1 MRVRVSPLVPCY
13 YKLVWKMNISIEKV
27 DGLEKKMQVSIPA
40 TEFDSAF
47 DKKFKSVAK
56 TITMPGFRK
65 GKIPANVIQNRYGG
79 AIFSEVAQDLISDA
93 LQTGMKEHDCNP
105 VAMPRVNVTKSERGQ
120 PLEFEALFEEFP
132 VIATQDLS
140 KAKISV
146 PEVTIADSD
155 VEAAI
160 EDIRRQQTEWEEAD
174 KKSEKGDRVTV
185 NFVGTI
191 DKEPFDGGTAD
202 DFHVVLGSGGVIPEF
217 DKALVG
223 VKAGQ
228 KKKAKVTFP
237 KDYHSKALAGKN
249 AEFAL
254 DVQNVSTAKLP
265 EVNAEFIKKF
275 GVESGE
281 NSDFTEQ
288 VRQPLESESSRM
300 IDNLKQ
306 ERVFA
311 LLEKQYNKAV
321 MVPKALVMEEMQHAA
336 KNSGI
341 ELPEGIQPGDKHEL
355 AESSAKKV
363 MLSLVCQH
371 LLEEYKVELNQE
383 RFESY
388 VKSLAGSYMAEN
400 EFMQWFFSDKKRV
413 EQVKASVLQLQL
425 VDAVIEKAAASKEK
439 MDFETLKKQVNG

>member
-1 MRVRVSPLVPCY
+1 
-13 YKLVWKMNISIEKV
+13 MNISIDKL

-40 TEFDSAF
+40 AEFDSAF
-47 DKKFKSVAK
+47 NKKFKSVAK

-79 AIFSEVAQDLISDA
+79 AIFSEVAQDLISEA
-93 LQTGMKEHDCNP
+93 LQKGMKEHECNP

-132 VIATQDLS
+132 VIDTQDLS
-140 KAKISV
+140 KTKIAI
-146 PEVTIADSD
+146 PEVSIADSD
-155 VEAAI
+155 VEVAI
-160 EDIRRQQTEWEEAD
+160 EDIRRQQTQWEEAD
-174 KKSEKGDRVTV
+174 KKSENGDRVTV

-191 DKEPFDGGTAD
+191 DKEPFDGGTAN

-237 KDYHSKALAGKN
+237 EDYHSKALAGKK

-254 DVQNVSTAKLP
+254 DVQQVSVAKLP
-265 EVNAEFIKKF
+265 EVDAEFIKKF

-281 NSDFTEQ
+281 IADFTAQ
-288 VRQPLESESSRM
+288 VRQPLETEASRM

-306 ERVFA
+306 ERVFSA
-311 LLEKQYNKAV
+311 LEKAYAKNV
-321 MVPKALVMEEMQHAA
+321 TVPKALVREEMQHTA
-336 KNSGI
+336 KHSGV
-341 ELPEGIQPGDKHEL
+341 ELPTDIQPGDKHEI
-355 AESSAKKV
+355 AEGAEKKV

-371 LLEEYKVELNQE
+371 LLEEYKVELDKE
-383 RFESY
+383 RFEAY

-400 EFMQWFFSDKKRV
+400 EFMQWFYSDKKRV
-413 EQVKASVLQLQL
+413 EQVQASVLQLQL
-425 VDAVIEKAAASKEK
+425 VDAVLEKASTSKEK